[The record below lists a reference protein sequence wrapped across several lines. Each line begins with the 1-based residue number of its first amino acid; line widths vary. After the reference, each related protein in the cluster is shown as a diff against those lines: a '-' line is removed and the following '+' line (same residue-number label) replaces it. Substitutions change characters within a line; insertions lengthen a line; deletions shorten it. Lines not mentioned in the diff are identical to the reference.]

1 VKVNTVSCGG
11 SKPNMT
17 GSVVLKI
24 LKVGI
29 WSIGMRCCGTADND
43 FLSQTDAASAPQLV
57 AYKEIDNSAEI
68 DSF

>member
-1 VKVNTVSCGG
+1 
-11 SKPNMT
+11 MT

-29 WSIGMRCCGTADND
+29 WSIGMRCCDTADND

>member
-1 VKVNTVSCGG
+1 
-11 SKPNMT
+11 MT